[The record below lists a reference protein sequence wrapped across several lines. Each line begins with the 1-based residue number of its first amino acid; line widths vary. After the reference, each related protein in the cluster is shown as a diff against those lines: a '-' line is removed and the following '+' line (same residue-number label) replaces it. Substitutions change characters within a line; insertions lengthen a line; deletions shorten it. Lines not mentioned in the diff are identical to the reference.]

1 MHEPWY
7 LFYSCDPDPE
17 GGCLPPGQQH
27 HSEQRTQR
35 QGAHRVDTH
44 SYTHIY
50 SCYQRHFSEGG
61 SEEACY
67 IVVKINIF
75 HTVTMFVITISCHHG
90 SFLRRYSLTKFV
102 RVVVGYA
109 NSLSV

>member
-1 MHEPWY
+1 MKRSLKTCWPTDKNDLKLYKY
-7 LFYSCDPDPE
+7 LLFPLECTNLGTYFIYSCDPDPE

-67 IVVKINIF
+67 IVVK
-75 HTVTMFVITISCHHG
+75 
-90 SFLRRYSLTKFV
+90 
-102 RVVVGYA
+102 
-109 NSLSV
+109 